1 MLRKENPTRVRESER
16 FLILLLSA
24 ESYFSGPEEC
34 VSVMAVS

>member
-1 MLRKENPTRVRESER
+1 MLRKENPTRERER

-24 ESYFSGPEEC
+24 ESCFSGPEEC